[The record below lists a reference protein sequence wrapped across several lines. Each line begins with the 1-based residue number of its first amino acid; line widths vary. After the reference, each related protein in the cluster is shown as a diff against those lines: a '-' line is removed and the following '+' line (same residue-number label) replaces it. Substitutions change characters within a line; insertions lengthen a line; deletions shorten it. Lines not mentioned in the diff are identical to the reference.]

1 MKKHIIAFIMVVAA
15 TATASAQVA
24 IERNTLGSGEQGVK
38 GFENSTLVL
47 DNDIYHAPQYMA
59 AYPTAATIWPRV
71 VDVQCIR
78 VGTSVQALV
87 DKNGET
93 REVISQPKLKCQ
105 GYEWT
110 PKMGRGEYLF
120 FRPQIVEPEPVAPVV
135 EIRERTIIR
144 EVPQKKIHQ

>member
-1 MKKHIIAFIMVVAA
+1 MKNQFIAFAMAFVSV
-15 TATASAQVA
+15 TAFAQNVA

-59 AYPTAATIWPRV
+59 AFPTAATIWPRV
-71 VDVQCIR
+71 VDVPCIKT
-78 VGTSVQALV
+78 GDS
-87 DKNGET
+87 
-93 REVISQPKLKCQ
+93 LKCE

-120 FRPQIVEPEPVAPVV
+120 FRPHITEAPVPQV
-135 EIRERTIIR
+135 EVRERIIIK
-144 EVPQKKIHQ
+144 EVPAKKIRQ

>member
-1 MKKHIIAFIMVVAA
+1 MKKHLIAVFMVVAS
-15 TATASAQVA
+15 SAAFAQNVS

-59 AYPTAATIWPRV
+59 AFPTAATIWPRV
-71 VDVQCIR
+71 VDVACIR
-78 VGTSVQALV
+78 VGTSVEATYGKDGQVTGAFA
-87 DKNGET
+87 
-93 REVISQPKLKCQ
+93 QPMLKCE

-120 FRPQIVEPEPVAPVV
+120 FRPHVQEPAPVQVEVRERVIIKEVAP
-135 EIRERTIIR
+135 
-144 EVPQKKIHQ
+144 KKVRQ